1 MDETPC
7 DIAGEQIFI
16 SLHGGVAVGPA
27 HGSDGQTLE
36 RNAATALG
44 EGLKRKVRLEPY
56 TERLREL
63 SSRRVA
69 LEGDLRWALAR
80 NELELS
86 YQPKFEAEGNR
97 LVGAE
102 ALLRWR
108 HPQHGM
114 ISPQEFIPILEDSG
128 QIVHV
133 GRWVMQKAID
143 TALAW
148 RARGFPALRIAVNVS
163 ARELRDAN
171 FLTESRALLEPH
183 AADQVL
189 DVEIT
194 ESLLV
199 EDVEQSI
206 RLLEN
211 LRVLGCRIAI
221 DDFGTG
227 YSSLNYLVRLPA
239 DTIKIDQSFVAQLE
253 HSPDTVGLVTNII
266 ALAHSLCLRVVA
278 EGVET
283 EGQADLLRRLH
294 CDWLQGFLLGEPMS
308 STELATRLL

>member
-1 MDETPC
+1 
-7 DIAGEQIFI
+7 
-16 SLHGGVAVGPA
+16 
-27 HGSDGQTLE
+27 
-36 RNAATALG
+36 
-44 EGLKRKVRLEPY
+44 
-56 TERLREL
+56 
-63 SSRRVA
+63 
-69 LEGDLRWALAR
+69 
-80 NELELS
+80 
-86 YQPKFEAEGNR
+86 
-97 LVGAE
+97 
-102 ALLRWR
+102 
-108 HPQHGM
+108 
-114 ISPQEFIPILEDSG
+114 
-128 QIVHV
+128 
-133 GRWVMQKAID
+133 MQKAID

-148 RARGFPALRIAVNVS
+148 RAGGFPALRIAVNVS

-171 FLTESRALLEPH
+171 FLAESRALLEPH

-189 DVEIT
+189 DIEIT

-206 RLLEN
+206 RLLES
-211 LRVLGCRIAI
+211 LRALGCRVAI

-266 ALAHSLCLRVVA
+266 ALAHSLGLRVVA

-283 EGQADLLRRLH
+283 EGQADLLRRLR

-308 STELATRLL
+308 STEFVARLL